1 MIALR
6 AISVSLTIATI
17 GLVVLYRASLKD
29 GDREMQKRRHNIPT
43 DYDGMGTFSRYIN
56 K

>member
-1 MIALR
+1 MTTLVIFML
-6 AISVSLTIATI
+6 IATVAGI
-17 GLVVLYRASLKD
+17 TSIYYYSLKD
-29 GDREMQKRRHNIPT
+29 EPRVNNKTKVEVPT